1 MPGTNRFYRDMRV
14 RSSIARENDMRI
26 GRVLVLGC
34 LIWSGLRGSRRRL
47 NWRWMNR
54 RTSAIWGRRGDRSRV
69 SRRTRRTRRSAF
81 SKELVGHSSD
91 ERDKCGDAIRD
102 KVSEQ
107 LAPASSPLSVF
118 LPPEIGD
125 RAEQSIGRS
134 FAFSR
139 FGFCPAKAATSFL
152 LIHPFC
158 SPLLHTCMRSPPEG
172 NLHCIRDPRH
182 SSSFTNSR
190 VRQILALLRE
200 TYVRILYGPYSA
212 PSRTDSDV
220 VAPIGISLHRFPA
233 YGEVDRE
240 PARRGF

>member
-14 RSSIARENDMRI
+14 RSRIARENAMRI

-54 RTSAIWGRRGDRSRV
+54 RTSAIWRRRGDRSRI
-69 SRRTRRTRRSAF
+69 SRRTRGSAF
-81 SKELVGHSSD
+81 GKELVGHSSD

-107 LAPASSPLSVF
+107 LASLIASFRLP
-118 LPPEIGD
+118 PPEIGD

-139 FGFCPAKAATSFL
+139 FGFCPAKAAISFL

-158 SPLLHTCMRSPPEG
+158 FPLLHTCMRSPPEG

-182 SSSFTNSR
+182 SSSFTNSCP
-190 VRQILALLRE
+190 RQILALLRE
-200 TYVRILYGPYSA
+200 TYV
-212 PSRTDSDV
+212 
-220 VAPIGISLHRFPA
+220 
-233 YGEVDRE
+233 
-240 PARRGF
+240 